1 MKPEKT
7 QRLFE
12 LLGEMLPALTTI
24 VFYAEDLRTLLR
36 GELDGREPPAGSHTR
51 RSQADEHVARRPF
64 VDHQALCVRWN
75 GKKCSL
81 GNTIVFRLFDR
92 LAKRMNQY
100 VTYSQLREDV
110 WEGHTRS
117 RETVRS
123 VVRHLKQRLV
133 DAGMHDLGASIRGHG
148 QQYGLMLDT

>member
-51 RSQADEHVARRPF
+51 RSQA
-64 VDHQALCVRWN
+64 RWN

-92 LAKRMNQY
+92 LARRTNQY